1 MCPFRFIFVSASND
15 SVVHCFLRAHASHL
29 LTFARAP
36 PGTDSRP
43 LARSTSALTG
53 DRTPTPGG
61 YYWNILTQ
69 GKTTQAAATRRVS
82 TPQVFLFLFEMVRA
96 RSSCNFVSSPACTHA
111 HVVQAP
117 GVCVSVC
124 VCAWACKRACVC
136 GRAGVR
142 TWSHLQTFRHS
153 VGLPSGLLCTLPSVL
168 QECGSSWCRRGT
180 CCGAG
185 CATSRR
191 RAPPPPRRTAATSL
205 TSASTR

>member
-1 MCPFRFIFVSASND
+1 MRSQATE
-15 SVVHCFLRAHASHL
+15 H
-29 LTFARAP
+29 
-36 PGTDSRP
+36 RP
-43 LARSTSALTG
+43 LVDTIGTSSLKVKPRKQLLLGACQRHKCSCFFLKWCVLVRRAILSPRLPARTHTSYRL
-53 DRTPTPGG
+53 
-61 YYWNILTQ
+61 L
-69 GKTTQAAATRRVS
+69 
-82 TPQVFLFLFEMVRA
+82 
-96 RSSCNFVSSPACTHA
+96 
-111 HVVQAP
+111 
-117 GVCVSVC
+117 VCVCLC